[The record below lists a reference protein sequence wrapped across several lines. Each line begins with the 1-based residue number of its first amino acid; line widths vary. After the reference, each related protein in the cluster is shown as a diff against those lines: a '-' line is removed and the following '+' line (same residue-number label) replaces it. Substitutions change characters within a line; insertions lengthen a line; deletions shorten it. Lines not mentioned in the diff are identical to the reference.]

1 LPDWLEESPSF
12 VSQKLFSKERQQE
25 MAENAEIGI
34 RDLPVWKEYVQRYG
48 IEEARNIL
56 RRGLLMNQITD
67 GNPEN

>member
-1 LPDWLEESPSF
+1 
-12 VSQKLFSKERQQE
+12 